1 MKAHAHQCPI
11 VLMSEAFGVS
21 VSAYYRWLQ
30 NPISK
35 RQMRQNQIDALI
47 RRVFEKHKSRYGCT
61 RITEDLKD
69 DYGVAVKRR
78 YVSKRMQAMGLIPKA
93 RRKFKATTDSDHQL
107 PVAPNLLQ
115 QDFSADK
122 PNEKWV
128 SDITYIKTDEGW
140 LYLCVFIDLFSRQV
154 IGWSMSKRIN
164 RHLVCNA
171 LNMALF
177 RRKFPTGV
185 IVHTD
190 RGSQYCSKKYQNM
203 LKKHGLVCSMSA
215 KGCCY
220 DNAACESF
228 FHTLKVELV
237 HDEHYQTRVQARV
250 SLFEYINV
258 YYNRQRRH
266 STIGYMTPEKFEA
279 TMATMDKIA

>member
-1 MKAHAHQCPI
+1 MHAYHRGPQG
-11 VLMSEAFGVS
+11 FG
-21 VSAYYRWLQ
+21 
-30 NPISK
+30 
-35 RQMRQNQIDALI
+35 
-47 RRVFEKHKSRYGCT
+47 
-61 RITEDLKD
+61 
-69 DYGVAVKRR
+69 VKRR
-78 YVSKRMQAMGLIPKA
+78 YVSKRLQAMGLIPKA

-107 PVAPNLLQ
+107 PVTPNLLQ
-115 QDFSADK
+115 QDFSASK
-122 PNEKWV
+122 SNEKWVSEWV

-154 IGWSMSKRIN
+154 IGWSMSKRIK

-185 IVHTD
+185 IVHSD
-190 RGSQYCSKKYQNM
+190 RGSQYCS
-203 LKKHGLVCSMSA
+203 GLVCSMSA

-237 HDEHYQTRVQARV
+237 HDEHYQTRVAGQ
-250 SLFEYINV
+250 SQFI
-258 YYNRQRRH
+258 
-266 STIGYMTPEKFEA
+266 
-279 TMATMDKIA
+279 

>member
-1 MKAHAHQCPI
+1 
-11 VLMSEAFGVS
+11 MSEAFGVS

-47 RRVFEKHKSRYGCT
+47 RKVFEKHKSRYECT

-69 DYGVAVKRR
+69 DYGVGVKRR
-78 YVSKRMQAMGLIPKA
+78 YVSKRLQTMGLIPKA

-107 PVAPNLLQ
+107 PVTPNLLQ
-115 QDFSADK
+115 QDFSASK
-122 PNEKWV
+122 SNEKWV
-128 SDITYIKTDEGW
+128 SDINYIKTDEGW

-154 IGWSMSKRIN
+154 IGWSMSKRIK

-185 IVHTD
+185 IVHSD
-190 RGSQYCSKKYQNM
+190 AASQ
-203 LKKHGLVCSMSA
+203 GEA
-215 KGCCY
+215 KPR
-220 DNAACESF
+220 AS
-228 FHTLKVELV
+228 
-237 HDEHYQTRVQARV
+237 RPR
-250 SLFEYINV
+250 
-258 YYNRQRRH
+258 
-266 STIGYMTPEKFEA
+266 
-279 TMATMDKIA
+279 

>member
-1 MKAHAHQCPI
+1 MHAYHRGPQG
-11 VLMSEAFGVS
+11 FG
-21 VSAYYRWLQ
+21 
-30 NPISK
+30 
-35 RQMRQNQIDALI
+35 
-47 RRVFEKHKSRYGCT
+47 
-61 RITEDLKD
+61 
-69 DYGVAVKRR
+69 VKRR
-78 YVSKRMQAMGLIPKA
+78 YVSKRLQAMGLIPKA

-107 PVAPNLLQ
+107 PVTPNLLQ
-115 QDFSADK
+115 QDFSASK
-122 PNEKWV
+122 SNEKWV

-185 IVHTD
+185 IVHSD

-237 HDEHYQTRVQARV
+237 HDDEHYQTRVQARA

-279 TMATMDKIA
+279 TMATMDKVA